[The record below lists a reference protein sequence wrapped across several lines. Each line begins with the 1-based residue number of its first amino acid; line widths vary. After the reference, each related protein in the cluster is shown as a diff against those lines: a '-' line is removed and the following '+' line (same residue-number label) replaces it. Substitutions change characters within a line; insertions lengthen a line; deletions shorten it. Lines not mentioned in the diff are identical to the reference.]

1 MSEMSNSEKY
11 ISVSLL
17 RKKRDGVMDAVEEQI
32 GELICGKKRIDG
44 LINIVN
50 DLVRLNYE
58 IYDIEIDLDCEKYSS
73 LLLLRKQRDGVIS
86 AVEEQIGELICG
98 KKELMD

>member
-1 MSEMSNSEKY
+1 M
-11 ISVSLL
+11 L
-17 RKKRDGVMDAVEEQI
+17 RKQRDGVIGAVEEQI

-50 DLVRLNYE
+50 DLVRLNDE

-73 LLLLRKQRDGVIS
+73 VLLLREQRDGVIG